1 MALFVSLIF
10 HLIHT
15 VISQS
20 FDIAYN
26 QELAINALFYSYGA
40 YCDASE
46 LASWSCQWCDLVT
59 SFNIESVISGNHLQA
74 FVGYDPTNSSIIL
87 SFRGTDNN
95 ANRISDLGTII
106 YHFHSHT
113 SQHEYSQRKVTRH
126 TSIHQITKTTLCTL
140 ESMKHT
146 KALNAIIYLKNSLLS
161 STNTQIP
168 P

>member
-1 MALFVSLIF
+1 MALFVSLIIC
-10 HLIHT
+10 LIHT
-15 VISQS
+15 VVSLNS
-20 FDIAYN
+20 DIVYN
-26 QELAINALFYSYGA
+26 QDLAINTLYYSYGA

-46 LASWSCQWCDLVT
+46 LASWSCQWCDLLT

-87 SFRGTDNN
+87 SFRGTANN
-95 ANRISDLGTII
+95 ANRISDLGTSTH
-106 YHFHSHT
+106 HFHSHT
-113 SQHEYSQRKVTRH
+113 SQHEYSQRRATRH
-126 TSIHQITKTTLCTL
+126 ISIHQITKTTLCTL

-161 STNTQIP
+161 STNTQTP